1 MVWQCTCLSYELAL
15 QPAFWVPPSCCFCCS
30 ETQKTCLTSCHWE
43 ARAQWHLAWEE
54 ASVFQLWL
62 STPVEAR
69 WKIVTAVTEER
80 LCGETTWFHEFETM
94 ITRNR
99 EDLNSKTRN
108 LLEQSGSGMLESKW
122 YLVPYR
128 ISRCSLN
135 SNRKVSFYAS
145 PRKPFCS
152 AQYSF
157 YSVMVGLGSEEVA
170 SLKMDSETSLATF
183 TSPLEW
189 GLWDVLYR
197 VKGLSLLGD
206 KTQDCFHVEMC
217 INTSDGKWSGRLY
230 SAAAETDQPLLCPQK
245 HKRQESIF
253 PCHLN
258 YQSIWR
264 LKGQHIHANA
274 REHSFQNNKRFQ
286 IL

>member
-1 MVWQCTCLSYELAL
+1 VEKQHDFTSSNEWLQGIVKIWTAKHVTFLS
-15 QPAFWVPPSCCFCCS
+15 
-30 ETQKTCLTSCHWE
+30 
-43 ARAQWHLAWEE
+43 
-54 ASVFQLWL
+54 
-62 STPVEAR
+62 
-69 WKIVTAVTEER
+69 
-80 LCGETTWFHEFETM
+80 
-94 ITRNR
+94 
-99 EDLNSKTRN
+99 N
-108 LLEQSGSGMLESKW
+108 LGRGVLESKW

-157 YSVMVGLGSEEVA
+157 CSVMVGLGSEEVA

-189 GLWDVLYR
+189 VLWDMLHR

-217 INTSDGKWSGRLY
+217 INTSDGKWSGHLY
-230 SAAAETDQPLLCPQK
+230 SAAAETDKPLLCPQK
-245 HKRQESIF
+245 HKPARVNIPLPSEL
-253 PCHLN
+253 PKHLKT
-258 YQSIWR
+258 QR
-264 LKGQHIHANA
+264 KTHTC
-274 REHSFQNNKRFQ
+274 
-286 IL
+286 